1 MKNARE
7 TSRALF
13 LCWRKIMKKPYLEA
27 GKIVGTHGV
36 RGEFKIQPWCDSAAF
51 LCGFQTLYLDDA
63 GQKPLKMQSLRPHKN
78 VVLAKA
84 DGVTSIEL
92 AEALR
97 GKILYISRAD
107 AHLEEGKWFV
117 QDLLSCKVID
127 IDTDEEYGVLTEV
140 IPGVGANDVWCV
152 KSQNGEETLV
162 PAIPD
167 VVLETDIDAG
177 VIRIRPLSGLFDGKE
192 TVVRDAD

>member
-1 MKNARE
+1 
-7 TSRALF
+7 
-13 LCWRKIMKKPYLEA
+13 MKKPYLEA
-27 GKIVGTHGV
+27 GKVVGTHGV

-51 LCGFQTLYLDDA
+51 LCGFHTLYLDDA
-63 GQKPLKMQSLRPHKN
+63 GQKPLNMQSLRPHKN

-84 DGVTSIEL
+84 DGVTSMEQ

-107 AHLEEGKWFV
+107 AHLEVGKWFV
-117 QDLLSCKVID
+117 QDLLSCKVVD
-127 IDTDEEYGVLTEV
+127 VDTGEEYGTLTEV

-152 KSQNGEETLV
+152 KSENGKETLV

-167 VVLETDIDAG
+167 MIVETDTDAG
-177 VIRIRPLSGLFDGKE
+177 VIRIQPLSGLFDGKE

>member
-1 MKNARE
+1 M
-7 TSRALF
+7 
-13 LCWRKIMKKPYLEA
+13 
-27 GKIVGTHGV
+27 
-36 RGEFKIQPWCDSAAF
+36 
-51 LCGFQTLYLDDA
+51 
-63 GQKPLKMQSLRPHKN
+63 
-78 VVLAKA
+78 
-84 DGVTSIEL
+84 
-92 AEALR
+92 R

-107 AHLEEGKWFV
+107 AHLEVGKWFV

-127 IDTDEEYGVLTEV
+127 VDTGEEYGTLTEV

-152 KSQNGEETLV
+152 KSENGKETLV

-167 VVLETDIDAG
+167 VIVETDTDAG

>member
-1 MKNARE
+1 
-7 TSRALF
+7 
-13 LCWRKIMKKPYLEA
+13 MKKAYLEA

-51 LCGFQTLYLDDA
+51 LCKFKTLYLDAA
-63 GQKPLKMQSLRPHKN
+63 GQNSLTMQSLRPHKN

-84 DGVTSIEL
+84 DGVTSIEQ

-97 GKILYISRAD
+97 GKILYISRED

-127 IDTDEEYGVLTEV
+127 IDTGEEYGILDEV

-152 KSQNGEETLV
+152 KSQTGEEILV

-167 VVLETDIDAG
+167 VILETDIDAG

-192 TVVRDAD
+192 RVVRDAD

>member
-1 MKNARE
+1 
-7 TSRALF
+7 
-13 LCWRKIMKKPYLEA
+13 MKKPYLEA
-27 GKIVGTHGV
+27 GKVVGTHGV

-51 LCGFQTLYLDDA
+51 LCGFHTLYLDDA
-63 GQKPLKMQSLRPHKN
+63 GQKPLNMQSLRPHKN

-84 DGVTSIEL
+84 DGVTSMEQ

-97 GKILYISRAD
+97 
-107 AHLEEGKWFV
+107 GKWFV

-127 IDTDEEYGVLTEV
+127 VDTGEEYGTLTEV

-152 KSQNGEETLV
+152 KSENGKETLV

-167 VVLETDIDAG
+167 VIVEADTDAG